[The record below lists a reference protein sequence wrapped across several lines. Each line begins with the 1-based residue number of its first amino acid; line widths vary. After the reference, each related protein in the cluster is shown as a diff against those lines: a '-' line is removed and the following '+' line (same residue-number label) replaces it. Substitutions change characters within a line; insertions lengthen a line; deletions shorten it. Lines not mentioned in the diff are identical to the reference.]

1 MIENFLLNYVSS
13 YYLEIIV
20 LMGIFIIAAISLD
33 IINGYAG
40 QFSIGHA
47 GFMAIGA
54 YTAAYLTV
62 YKQTPFLLALLAGA
76 LASCLAGLVVGFPA
90 LRLRGDYLA
99 IATLGFAEIIRV
111 FFVNFEPTGGARGLA
126 GIPRYSTFDWVFFLT
141 IVSFLLLFFFTR
153 SAFGRSLA
161 ALREDE
167 VAASSVGVPTTRY
180 KVLAFAIASFF
191 AGLSGGLYA
200 HSLLFIDPSSFGLL
214 RSIEVLLMIVLGGMG
229 NLWGAVFGGA
239 VLTVLP
245 ETLRDY
251 AGIMGTLAVVLLLG
265 FTLAFPEAKN
275 RLRFFLAA
283 FLGFVSLFL
292 LGYFGKDFI
301 VTYVSQMRMIVYSI
315 LLVIMMIFRP
325 QGLIGQVKFKLPLF
339 TREKNE

>member
-1 MIENFLLNYVSS
+1 MIEKVLLNYISS
-13 YYLEIIV
+13 YYLEILILV
-20 LMGIFIIAAISLD
+20 GIFVIAAISLD

-62 YKQTPFLLALLAGA
+62 YKQTPFFLALLAGS
-76 LASCLAGLVVGFPA
+76 LFSSLAGLIVGFPA

-126 GIPRYSTFDWVFFLT
+126 GIPRYANFDWVFALT
-141 IVSFLLLFFFTR
+141 ILSFLVLYFFTR
-153 SAFGRSLA
+153 SSFGRSLE

-167 VAASSVGVPTTRY
+167 VAAACIGIPTTRY
-180 KVLAFAIASFF
+180 KVLAFVIASFF
-191 AGLSGGLYA
+191 AGLSGGLFA

-229 NLWGAVFGGA
+229 SLWGAVFGA
-239 VLTVLP
+239 VVLTLLP
-245 ETLRDY
+245 EALRDY
-251 AGIMGTLAVVLLLG
+251 GGIMGTLTVVLLFG
-265 FTLAFPEAKN
+265 FALAYSRTRN
-275 RLRFFLAA
+275 RWRFFLSA
-283 FLGFVSLFL
+283 FLSFIFLFL
-292 LGYFGKDFI
+292 LGYFARDFI
-301 VTYVSQMRMIVYSI
+301 VTYVSQMRMIVYSLLLII
-315 LLVIMMIFRP
+315 LMIFRP
-325 QGLIGQVKFKLPLF
+325 QGLMGRFKFKLPFLG
-339 TREKNE
+339 REK

>member
-1 MIENFLLNYVSS
+1 MIESFLLNYVSS
-13 YYLEIIV
+13 YYLEIAI
-20 LMGIFIIAAISLD
+20 LMGVFIIAAISLD

-47 GFMAIGA
+47 GFMAVGA

-62 YKQTPFLLALLAGA
+62 YKQTPFFLALLVGA
-76 LASCLAGLVVGFPA
+76 LISCLAGLVVGFPA

-126 GIPRYSTFDWVFFLT
+126 GITRHSTFDWVFVLT
-141 IVSFLLLFFFTR
+141 ITSFLILYFFTR
-153 SAFGRSLA
+153 SSFGRALG

-167 VAASSVGVPTTRY
+167 IAAACIGVPTTRY
-180 KVLAFAIASFF
+180 KVLAFSIASFF
-191 AGLSGGLYA
+191 AGLSGGLFA

-239 VLTVLP
+239 VLTILP

-251 AGIMGTLAVVLLLG
+251 GGIMGTLTVVLILG
-265 FTLAFPEAKN
+265 FILAFPEAKN
-275 RLRFFLAA
+275 RFRFFLAV
-283 FLGFVSLFL
+283 FLGFASLFL

-325 QGLIGQVKFKLPLF
+325 QGLIGKVKFKIPLL
-339 TREKNE
+339 TKEK

>member
-1 MIENFLLNYVSS
+1 MIENLLLNYVSS
-13 YYLEIIV
+13 YYLEIVV

-62 YKQTPFLLALLAGA
+62 YKYTPFPLALLVGA
-76 LASCLAGLVVGFPA
+76 AVSGFAGLVVGFPA

-126 GIPRYSTFDWVFFLT
+126 GISRYATLDLVFVLA
-141 IVSFLLLFFFTR
+141 VLSFLLLYFFTR
-153 SAFGRSLA
+153 SSFGRSLE

-167 VAASSVGVPTTRY
+167 VAAACIGIPTTRY
-180 KVLAFAIASFF
+180 KVLAFVVASFF
-191 AGLSGGLYA
+191 AGLSGGLFA
-200 HSLLFIDPSSFGLL
+200 HSLLFIDPSSFGLM

-229 NLWGAVFGGA
+229 NLWGAAFGGV

-245 ETLRDY
+245 ETLRNY
-251 AGIMGTLAVVLLLG
+251 SGIMGTLIVVLLLG
-265 FTLAFPEAKN
+265 FALAYSRTRN
-275 RLRFFLAA
+275 RLRFFLSF
-283 FLGFVSLFL
+283 FLSFASLFL
-292 LGYFGKDFI
+292 LGYFFKEFI
-301 VTYVSQMRMIVYSI
+301 LTYVSQMRLIVYSI
-315 LLVIMMIFRP
+315 LLIIMMIFRP
-325 QGLIGQVKFKLPLF
+325 QGLIGNVELKLPF
-339 TREKNE
+339 SGRKNE